1 MGKQTGGDNS
11 TILNYTGGDNQ
22 TPAVI
27 QSLIAG
33 ITNLPRMQ
41 GTGAEITRET
51 GGKITCD
58 QGSKI
63 TQGVG
68 ARKQG
73 AQGEMTRET
82 GAEIRCGKITG
93 GTGGRERGLDITRH
107 SKGTR

>member
-1 MGKQTGGDNS
+1 MSQGGADMGKQTGGDNS
-11 TILNYTGGDNQ
+11 TILNYTGADNQ
-22 TPAVI
+22 APAVI

-58 QGSKI
+58 QGGKI

-73 AQGEMTRET
+73 AQG
-82 GAEIRCGKITG
+82 
-93 GTGGRERGLDITRH
+93 
-107 SKGTR
+107 

>member
-41 GTGAEITRET
+41 GTGEEITQET

-58 QGSKI
+58 QEGKI
-63 TQGVG
+63 TQGAGGEKTRGTG
-68 ARKQG
+68 AR
-73 AQGEMTRET
+73 
-82 GAEIRCGKITG
+82 
-93 GTGGRERGLDITRH
+93 
-107 SKGTR
+107 